1 MKRYGFDCMKNFL
14 ALTILLIA
22 NLCRAAPPSTSS
34 DSFGSELSHAVGGA
48 LMAGGI
54 SYLYRDSP
62 DRAMMGF
69 GLSTAAIVIVESINI
84 SRGADRSSQY
94 LDMAAHALGS
104 AIGAWYTDKYLLM
117 PVVTKASV
125 GLVYQKRF

>member
-1 MKRYGFDCMKNFL
+1 MPRSNDGL
-14 ALTILLIA
+14 
-22 NLCRAAPPSTSS
+22 S
-34 DSFGSELSHAVGGA
+34 SELSHAVGGS

-62 DRAMMGF
+62 YRAIIGF
-69 GLSTAAIVIVESINI
+69 GLSTAAIVVVESINI
-84 SRGADRSSQY
+84 SKGADRSSQY

-117 PVVTKASV
+117 PVVTTTSV
-125 GLVYQKRF
+125 GFYYQQRF